1 MSACCKIGAGIGRGE
16 NLYFAETHRAEIV
29 ADLKP
34 LPNEIVIDKK
44 KFSAFLH

>member
-1 MSACCKIGAGIGRGE
+1 MSASSKIGTAIGRGE
-16 NLYFAETHRAEIV
+16 NLYFAGTHGTIV